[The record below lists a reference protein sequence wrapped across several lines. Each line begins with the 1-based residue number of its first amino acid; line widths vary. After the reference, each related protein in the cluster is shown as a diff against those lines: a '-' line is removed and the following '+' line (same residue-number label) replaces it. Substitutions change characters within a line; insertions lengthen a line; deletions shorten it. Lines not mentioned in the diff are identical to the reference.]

1 MMIPYTKQFLT
12 KIENLY
18 EQGGFRLRYEKG
30 NFKSGYCILE
40 QSKVIVVNKFA
51 SIDTKINILVEIVAQ
66 LEFNEQLLDEK
77 NTEFLHQINQTEI
90 KL

>member
-1 MMIPYTKQFLT
+1 MTISYTKQFLT
-12 KIENLY
+12 KLENLF

-51 SIDTKINILVEIVAQ
+51 SVDTKVNILVEIVLQ
-66 LEFNEQLLDEK
+66 LDFNEQLLDEK
-77 NTEFLHQINQTEI
+77 NTEFLRQLKQTEI

>member
-1 MMIPYTKQFLT
+1 MTISYTKQFLT
-12 KIENLY
+12 KLENLF

-51 SIDTKINILVEIVAQ
+51 SVDTKINILVEISAQ
-66 LEFNEQLLDEK
+66 LEFNEQLLDDK
-77 NTEFLHQINQTEI
+77 KTEFLRQIKQTEI